1 MSNTEYRKSLRAVVV
16 KTDGSVYETF
26 AEWDYE
32 QLSKELGGYIEAV
45 NYGDQPY
52 FAYINEEGKLLN
64 LDENHL
70 ATELWYMS
78 GQRILIGDYI
88 AGDAVFFGLVDED
101 GNNTDAPIMIL
112 EQLRK
117 IAKDRISK

>member
-117 IAKDRISK
+117 IAKDRIAK

>member
-1 MSNTEYRKSLRAVVV
+1 MSNAEYRKSLRAVVV

-112 EQLRK
+112 EQLTN
-117 IAKDRISK
+117 IAKDRIAK

>member
-88 AGDAVFFGLVDED
+88 AGDAVFFGLIDED

-117 IAKDRISK
+117 IAKDRITK

>member
-1 MSNTEYRKSLRAVVV
+1 VSNTEYRKSLRAVVV
-16 KTDGSVYETF
+16 KTDGSVNEVF

-32 QLSKELGGYIEAV
+32 QLSQEVGGYIEAV
-45 NYGDQPY
+45 NYGNQPY

-117 IAKDRISK
+117 IEKDRIAK

>member
-1 MSNTEYRKSLRAVVV
+1 MSNAEYRKSLRAVVV

-117 IAKDRISK
+117 IAKDRIAK

>member
-32 QLSKELGGYIEAV
+32 QLSQELGGYIEAV
-45 NYGDQPY
+45 NYGYQPY
-52 FAYINEEGKLLN
+52 FAYINDEGKLLN

-101 GNNTDAPIMIL
+101 GNNTDAPMIIL

-117 IAKDRISK
+117 IAKDRITK

>member
-1 MSNTEYRKSLRAVVV
+1 VSNTEYRKSLRAVVV

>member
-88 AGDAVFFGLVDED
+88 AGDAVFFGLVDKD

-112 EQLRK
+112 EQLTN
-117 IAKDRISK
+117 IAKDRIAK

>member
-16 KTDGSVYETF
+16 KTDGSVNEVF

-32 QLSKELGGYIEAV
+32 QLSQEVGGYIEAV
-45 NYGDQPY
+45 NYGNQPY

-117 IAKDRISK
+117 IEKDRIAK